1 MFRTV
6 RHLVLIILVAAAGLM
21 FVPADAY
28 ALSVSSAELK
38 DGRLIVDGQ
47 DAAPGIFVIVSST
60 TSSAGVR
67 SDQSGTFHVT
77 ATGFRADDCV
87 VVVSDRQTFTATVP
101 LAGCTPHSGDAAE
114 PRSGTHRQVPDR
126 CR

>member
-1 MFRTV
+1 M
-6 RHLVLIILVAAAGLM
+6 
-21 FVPADAY
+21 
-28 ALSVSSAELK
+28 
-38 DGRLIVDGQ
+38 
-47 DAAPGIFVIVSST
+47 SST

-101 LAGCTPHSGDAAE
+101 LAGCTPTPVTPPSPDPGPTGRCRIDAAD
-114 PRSGTHRQVPDR
+114 PPTLSLTVG
-126 CR
+126 